1 MWKLHR
7 YYFKEVLVSAGL
19 TFLVLFGVVAIS
31 MIYRGIDKAQGGS
44 LVDALVITVLWT
56 ADAFPHLLAIS
67 LLFGT
72 IGTFA
77 RAAADREVTAIMA
90 AGLSL
95 RVPMAAAL
103 LVGLGVAG
111 IGGVCLHYVIPWAH
125 YYKFRVVAEAI
136 REFLLHTRVAGDQ
149 VALDDVVMTWDH
161 EDDTHRFHDAVIF
174 VRDQVFLADQTWF
187 EVEDQWVSLRMQ
199 GVRSPLPGI
208 AVEAPSFRRDLGD
221 MTMEKKRPENERDVA
236 SDRLVA
242 ELLRGASDNP
252 NGVRYLLHRRTC
264 FSLLP
269 LLLVPIGLCIGVL
282 ARDRGRATAMAFG
295 LVPLGAFFAA
305 DVFGLEMVRWWDHPL
320 MSAIAGFLPALVLI
334 AGGVPFCWRTL
345 RS

>member
-7 YYFKEVLVSAGL
+7 YYFKEVLVSASL
-19 TFLVLFGVVAIS
+19 TFLVLFGVVAVS

-44 LVDALVITVLWT
+44 LIDALVITVLWT
-56 ADAFPHLLAIS
+56 GDAFPHLLAIA

-72 IGTFA
+72 IATFA
-77 RAAADREVTAIMA
+77 RAAADREVVAIMA

-103 LVGLGVAG
+103 LVGLGLAG

-125 YYKFRVVAEAI
+125 YYKFRVVAEAF

-149 VALDDVVMTWDH
+149 IALDDVVMTWDR
-161 EDDTHRFHDAVIF
+161 EDEAHRFNNAVIF
-174 VRDQVFLADQTWF
+174 VRDEVFLADQTWF
-187 EVEDQWVSLRMQ
+187 EVDDDWVSLRMQ
-199 GVRSPLPGI
+199 GVRSPLPGM
-208 AVEAPSFRRDLGD
+208 AVEAPSFRRDLRD
-221 MTMEKKRPENERDVA
+221 MTLDRHRAENERDVA

-242 ELLRGASDNP
+242 ELLRGSSNNP

-264 FSLLP
+264 FALLP
-269 LLLVPIGLCIGVL
+269 VLLVPIGLCIGVL
-282 ARDRGRATAMAFG
+282 ARERGRATAMALG
-295 LVPLGAFFAA
+295 LIPLVCFYAA
-305 DVFGLEMVRWWDHPL
+305 DFLGIEMVRWWDHPL
-320 MSAIAGFLPALVLI
+320 MSAISGFLPALVLI
-334 AGGVPFCWRTL
+334 IGGVPFCWRTL